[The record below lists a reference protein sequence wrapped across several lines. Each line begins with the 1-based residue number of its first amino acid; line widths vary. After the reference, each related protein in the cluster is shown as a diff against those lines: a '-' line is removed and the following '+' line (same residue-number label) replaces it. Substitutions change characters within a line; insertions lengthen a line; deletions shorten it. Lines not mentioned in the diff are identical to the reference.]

1 MNSERLAL
9 EEAAG
14 GPRDPIWR
22 SLSRWFVAT
31 AWCFSSLV
39 MASCGYHVAGGA
51 GKADLVPKNVKTIA
65 IPAFNNATTRYKL
78 SDFLPEA
85 ITREFISR
93 TRYQIVNDPNQ
104 ADAVLQGTV
113 VNVFVYPTVFDPKT
127 NRAAG
132 VQAIVQMRITL
143 RDRATNAIIF
153 NRPNME
159 SRQNYEI
166 SVNPTAYFDESDVA
180 MQRLSRDVARTV
192 VSAIL
197 DNF

>member
-1 MNSERLAL
+1 
-9 EEAAG
+9 
-14 GPRDPIWR
+14 
-22 SLSRWFVAT
+22 
-31 AWCFSSLV
+31 
-39 MASCGYHVAGGA
+39 MASCGYHVAGA

-65 IPAFNNATTRYKL
+65 IPAFNNTTTRYKL

-93 TRYQIVNDPNQ
+93 THYQIVNDPNH

-113 VNVFVYPTVFDPKT
+113 VNVFAYPTVFDPKT

-143 RDRATNAIIF
+143 RDRATNTIIF

>member
-1 MNSERLAL
+1 MNSDCIAP
-9 EEAAG
+9 AKAPG
-14 GPRDPIWR
+14 GPRHPIWR
-22 SLSRWFVAT
+22 SLSRWFVAV
-31 AWCFSSLV
+31 AWCFSCLF
-39 MASCGYHVAGGA
+39 MASCGYHVAGA

-65 IPAFNNATTRYKL
+65 IPAFNNTTTRYKL

-93 TRYQIVNDPNQ
+93 THYQIVNDPNH

-113 VNVFVYPTVFDPKT
+113 VNVFAYPTVFDPKT

-143 RDRATNAIIF
+143 RDRATNTIIF